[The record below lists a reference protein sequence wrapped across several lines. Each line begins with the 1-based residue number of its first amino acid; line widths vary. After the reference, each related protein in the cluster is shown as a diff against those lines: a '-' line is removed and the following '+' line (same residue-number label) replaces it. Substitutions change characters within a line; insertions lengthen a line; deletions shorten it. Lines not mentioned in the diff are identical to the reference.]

1 VNKLILTTIASAAI
15 LLQGCGAR
23 VTSYA
28 PNPEMYLSHHYKK
41 IAIIANG
48 ANVQS
53 ITTSNLFEGQLSQT
67 QIMDGG
73 SQVQMAAESIGFE
86 CEKLGFHVVSI
97 NDCPDLLLEFSIG
110 SIRFDSLA
118 GWIAD
123 QAIVRLRDA
132 KSKQIVAQ
140 FQAKSR
146 FITPT
151 VENIIS
157 NLVTE
162 IKKNCKP

>member
-1 VNKLILTTIASAAI
+1 MNKLFLIATACISI

-23 VTSYA
+23 VTTYV
-28 PNPEMYLSHHYKK
+28 PNPEMRLSHRYKK

-48 ANVQS
+48 ANVKS
-53 ITTSNLFEGQLSQT
+53 ITTSNLFAGQLSQT
-67 QIMDGG
+67 QVMDGG

-97 NDCPDLLLEFSIG
+97 YDRPDLLLEFSIG
-110 SIRFDSLA
+110 SIRYDPLA

-140 FQAKSR
+140 FQAKGW

-157 NLVTE
+157 KLVSE
-162 IKKNCKP
+162 IKKNCKS